1 MDRVSKRQKS
11 TPHPFTLVQRTAS
24 SMDEIKAG
32 SNCRSC
38 GTSPSPLL
46 AAAHGA
52 DSGIGRRT
60 FLVQSGILA
69 AIAALNACGSLGGS
83 DVTAPSLPSN
93 ASINVNNYSSLSTVG
108 GVAMITLGSA
118 PIAVVRTGTSSFIAL
133 SRVCPH
139 QGGIVQLSGNDFVCP
154 VHGATYN
161 LSGQWIAGQRAS
173 SLHQY
178 TTSYDATTGTLTIS

>member
-1 MDRVSKRQKS
+1 
-11 TPHPFTLVQRTAS
+11 
-24 SMDEIKAG
+24 MDEINARPD
-32 SNCRSC
+32 CRSC
-38 GTSPSPLL
+38 STSAAQLL
-46 AAAHGA
+46 GAAEAT
-52 DSGIGRRT
+52 DSAIGRRT

-93 ASINVNNYSSLSTVG
+93 ASINVNNYSSLSSVG
-108 GVAMITLGSA
+108 GVAMVTLGSA
-118 PIAVVRTGTSSFIAL
+118 PIAVVRTGTTSFIAL

-161 LSGQWIAGQRAS
+161 LSGQWIGGQRAS

-178 TTSYDATTGTLTIS
+178 TTSYDAATGTLTIS

>member
-1 MDRVSKRQKS
+1 MWAKGIA
-11 TPHPFTLVQRTAS
+11 HPPSLVQRTTNI
-24 SMDEIKAG
+24 MDEIKAG
-32 SNCRSC
+32 PECRSC
-38 GTSPSPLL
+38 GTSPTQLL
-46 AAAHGA
+46 AAANAA

-93 ASINVNNYSSLSTVG
+93 TTINVNNYSSLSSVG
-108 GVAMITLGSA
+108 GVAMITIGGA

-139 QGGIVQLSGNDFVCP
+139 QGGIVQLSGSDFVCP
-154 VHGATYN
+154 VHGATYD
-161 LSGQWIAGQRAS
+161 LSGQWIGGQRAS